1 MQNILQIMRNAYSN
15 LVDKLTEESM
25 KFNVNMDMLIRNFKE
40 GLMACKSFCCYQNY
54 QKRLM
59 KT

>member
-1 MQNILQIMRNAYSN
+1 MRNAYSN

>member
-40 GLMACKSFCCYQNY
+40 DLMACKSFCCYQNY